1 MKKIMIATGVAVL
14 AVAMIASAQ
23 GFTFNTNL
31 TVGSTGSDVS
41 ALQSWLIN
49 SGYSIPSIASGAASK
64 GYFGSQTKAAVV
76 AYQTKNGIPSTGF
89 VGPLTRGALNN
100 AGIATV
106 STPAGTIMC
115 PVGYDC
121 VAKVGTTPTTV
132 PGTVAGIMTPGVAGT
147 LAFSIWT
154 TPSGVTAYKGQAYD
168 VVGYKLQANASDMA
182 VTNFSLD
189 FNTRIWLYASSI
201 TIKDETGAVVGTVNN
216 LNQGNFSELT
226 VGSDYRISVPVNL
239 VVKATQSKYL
249 TVNLAFNA
257 VSDRVTAPIVITQAQ
272 VRAVDGTGITDTE
285 TAGVGA
291 IAGEGATF
299 RTFSYQGSNVG
310 QLVVTVDQNSPAQGL
325 IQVSTA
331 AQTQNVVL
339 GIFDVKVQNEPG
351 TLQSLN
357 VTINRIGTTG
367 ADAVH
372 ALANVQLKINGQT
385 YSASAIGTTTSFTNL
400 NVPLT
405 ADVYVP
411 MTITATIVQ
420 DSGTPG
426 VVDNTTLQTVLTTV
440 GLSGATTFNPSVID
454 ATYNSVPNSSIT
466 SLTANAQS
474 FTATGV
480 TASNLQTSFGAKTCD
495 TTLATCSQ
503 TFKFTYSLTAGNN
516 PVYVS
521 TNAALA
527 IGVTHS
533 TSFTIST
540 STKDFSDNDSSQDD
554 TSVPPLYFYVGPG
567 STKTFTVTYQANGSN
582 AQSGTVA
589 VSTLNYGTAAATPN
603 NLFLQSSQISSVL
616 KAVMFQ

>member
-23 GFTFNTNL
+23 GFTFNSNL
-31 TVGSTGSDVS
+31 TVGSTGASVT
-41 ALQSWLIN
+41 ALQRMLMSA
-49 SGYSIPSIASGAASK
+49 GYSIPSIASGAAQT
-64 GYFGSQTKAAVV
+64 GYFGSQTKAAVK
-76 AYQTKNGIPSTGF
+76 AYQAENSIPSTGF
-89 VGPLTRGALNN
+89 VGPLTRAALN
-100 AGIATV
+100 GSDVSSLTTPTGTV
-106 STPAGTIMC
+106 VC

-121 VAKVGTTPTTV
+121 TPRTGTTPV
-132 PGTVAGIMTPGVAGT
+132 VGAPVGITTPGIAGT

-189 FNTRIWLYASSI
+189 FNTRVWLYANSI
-201 TIKDETGAVVGTVNN
+201 TIKDETGAVVGSVNN

-226 VGSDYRISVPVNL
+226 VGSDYRITVPVNL

-249 TVNLAFNA
+249 TVNLSFNA
-257 VSDRVTAPIVITQAQ
+257 VSDRSSGPIAITQAQ
-272 VRAVDGTGITDTE
+272 VRAVDGTGITGTE
-285 TAGVGA
+285 TRGDGTLTTT
-291 IAGEGATF
+291 EGTGYRGF
-299 RTFSYQGSNVG
+299 TYQGSNIG
-310 QLVVTVDQNSPAQGL
+310 QLVVTTDSNSPAQGL

-339 GIFDVKVQNEPG
+339 GIFDIKVQNEAG
-351 TLQSLN
+351 TLQRLDVKIDSLAG
-357 VTINRIGTTG
+357 VS
-367 ADAVH
+367 AAS

-385 YSASAIGTTTSFTNL
+385 YSASTIGTTTTFSNL

-411 MTITATIVQ
+411 MTISATIVQ
-420 DSGTPG
+420 NTAG
-426 VVDNTTLQTVLTTV
+426 VIDNTTLRVSLPTAGTVST
-440 GLSGATTFNPSVID
+440 SAYFNPSVID
-454 ATYNSVPNSSIT
+454 ATYNTVINNS
-466 SLTANAQS
+466 ANTLLANSQS
-474 FTATGV
+474 FTSTGV

-527 IGVTHS
+527 VGVTHS
-533 TSFTIST
+533 STFTIST

-582 AQSGTVA
+582 AQSGTVS
-589 VSTLNYGTAAATPN
+589 VSTLNYGTSASTPA